1 MSVTRLHSLR
11 QRSRDLAAILAAP
24 LGSAGDDYLTPDQRE
39 RYEIEL
45 VNLQVEIEAEIRT
58 SEISR

>member
-11 QRSRDLAAILAAP
+11 QRSRDLAGILAAP
-24 LGSAGDDYLTPDQRE
+24 LGAAGDDYLTPDQRE

-45 VNLQVEIEAEIRT
+45 VNLQVEIELEIRT
-58 SEISR
+58 LEISK